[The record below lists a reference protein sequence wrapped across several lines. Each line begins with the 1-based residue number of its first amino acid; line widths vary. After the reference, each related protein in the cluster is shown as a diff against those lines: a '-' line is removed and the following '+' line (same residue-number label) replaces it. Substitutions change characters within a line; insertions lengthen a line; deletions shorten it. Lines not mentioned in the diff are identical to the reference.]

1 MYSEV
6 WGRNW
11 AQLGDWARVPLTCE
25 AAAYPGH
32 DRCGGEGGIF
42 LGRDKVGG
50 GRRRAVYLQ
59 GGNSEGFP
67 IRGRE
72 SRIWILYQSPQGGG
86 FDVCNE
92 WPQKS
97 PTTGPQNSPLAR
109 LGRCSST
116 CAMNGSGGPRLVAS
130 LMRRRKEPLRW
141 RAALAPLLLC
151 DKCNKVPVV
160 PCGVCSRGATL
171 LPCV

>member
-1 MYSEV
+1 MRPPPSAP
-6 WGRNW
+6 GGGGP
-11 AQLGDWARVPLTCE
+11 GDA
-25 AAAYPGH
+25 
-32 DRCGGEGGIF
+32 
-42 LGRDKVGG
+42 GG
-50 GRRRAVYLQ
+50 GRGAALGKHGRHGMAGLQPLKVGAEARSPRR
-59 GGNSEGFP
+59 
-67 IRGRE
+67 RGALGARPCQAAE
-72 SRIWILYQSPQGGG
+72 GG